1 MKFLLT
7 FLTLRLI
14 FVCLTNI
21 LLITSLI
28 SLVSNSL
35 TEVGQHFKIPVRW
48 SPTCDQIRSVELMHT
63 RWPSFAENI
72 WLIMHNAPIG
82 HGTCKRR
89 VSLPVGGLFTLDA
102 VPRLTNGNPIRYSIY
117 VLESS
122 TSRRLTYFMPPLVS
136 LHLIVPRKVLL
147 TC

>member
-1 MKFLLT
+1 MKLLLT

-35 TEVGQHFKIPVRW
+35 TEVGQHFEIPVSGRRPATKYVA
-48 SPTCDQIRSVELMHT
+48 SNRCTPVGL
-63 RWPSFAENI
+63 PLLKNI

-136 LHLIVPRKVLL
+136 LHLIVPRKF
-147 TC
+147 C